1 MNFEIIPTPNF
12 EKEAKALQKKY
23 PSFKS
28 DLTMLAVSL
37 LENPIQ
43 GVEVYKNCY
52 KVRFPIK
59 SKGKGKSGGGRLIT
73 CVKVIPEKIYLLSIF
88 DKSEKE
94 NVTDNF
100 LKLLLDN
107 LDEI

>member
-1 MNFEIIPTPNF
+1 MNFEIILTPNF

-28 DLTMLAVSL
+28 DLIELITVLVKDPM
-37 LENPIQ
+37 I
-43 GVEVYKNCY
+43 GVEVYKNCF
-52 KVRFPIK
+52 KIRFPIK
-59 SKGKGKSGGGRLIT
+59 SKGKGKSGGGRLVI
-73 CVKVIPEKIYLLSIF
+73 CVRVMQEKIYLLSVF

-94 NVTDNF
+94 NVTDAF
-100 LKLLLDN
+100 LRQLLAD

>member
-12 EKEAKALQKKY
+12 EKKAKALQKKY

-28 DLTMLAVSL
+28 DLLLLASSL
-37 LENPIQ
+37 LEDPRQ

-52 KVRFPIK
+52 KLRFPIK
-59 SKGKGKSGGGRLIT
+59 SKGKGKSGGGRLVT
-73 CVKVIPEKIYLLSIF
+73 CVKIMQKKIYLLSVF

-94 NVTDNF
+94 TITDNF
-100 LKLLLDN
+100 LKLLLNN
-107 LDEI
+107 LDE

>member
-12 EKEAKALQKKY
+12 EKEAKALRKKY

-28 DLTMLAVSL
+28 DLTLIAASL

-43 GVEVYKNCY
+43 GTEVYKNCY
-52 KVRFPIK
+52 KIRFPIK
-59 SKGKGKSGGGRLIT
+59 SKGKGKSGGGRLVT
-73 CVKVIPEKIYLLSIF
+73 CVKIIREKIYLLSVF

-94 NVTDNF
+94 TVTDDF
-100 LKLLLDN
+100 LKLLLKN